1 MNQEIYQDGLK
12 HLLQVEPNFK
22 KFNPAK
28 EINFFLRPE
37 GFEGIASLVIEQ
49 QISVQAAES
58 IKKRV
63 FKLMQNI
70 SSNEFLKLNEIDL
83 REAGLSRPKI
93 SYLHGVA
100 CLESDGILNFDD
112 IKKLDDLSARKEL
125 CKIRGIGEWTADCY
139 LMASLGRSDIWP
151 VGDIGLQESVRKL
164 KNLKERPNV
173 EDMTS
178 LAREWRPFRSI
189 AANLLWAD
197 YDEYN

>member
-1 MNQEIYQDGLK
+1 MNQKIYQDGLK

-63 FKLMQNI
+63 FNLMQNI
-70 SSNEFLKLNEIDL
+70 SSKEFLKLHEIDL

>member
-70 SSNEFLKLNEIDL
+70 SSKEFLKLHEIDL

-100 CLESDGILNFDD
+100 CLESDGNLNFDD

>member
-70 SSNEFLKLNEIDL
+70 SSKEFLKLHEIDL

-125 CKIRGIGEWTADCY
+125 CKIRGIGEWTLDCY

>member
-70 SSNEFLKLNEIDL
+70 SSKEFLKLNEIDL

>member
-70 SSNEFLKLNEIDL
+70 SSKEFLKLNEIHL

>member
-1 MNQEIYQDGLK
+1 MNQEIYQEGLK

-70 SSNEFLKLNEIDL
+70 SSEEFLKLNEIDL
-83 REAGLSRPKI
+83 TEAGLSRPKI

>member
-1 MNQEIYQDGLK
+1 MPSRLRIIHSRNK
-12 HLLQVEPNFK
+12 HSKSSK
-22 KFNPAK
+22 K
-28 EINFFLRPE
+28 INFFLRPE

-58 IKKRV
+58 IKRRV
-63 FKLMQNI
+63 FDLMQNI
-70 SSNEFLKLNEIDL
+70 SSKEFLKLNEIDL
-83 REAGLSRPKI
+83 RQAGLSRPKI
-93 SYLHGVA
+93 SYLHGIA
-100 CLESDGILNFDD
+100 CLESDGLLNFETIKQLDD
-112 IKKLDDLSARKEL
+112 ISARKEL

-139 LMASLGRSDIWP
+139 LMASLGRPDIWP
-151 VGDIGLQESVRKL
+151 VGDIGLQESVKKL
-164 KNLKERPNV
+164 KNLKERPSV

>member
-1 MNQEIYQDGLK
+1 
-12 HLLQVEPNFK
+12 LQVEPNFK

-70 SSNEFLKLNEIDL
+70 SSKEFLKLNEIDL

>member
-1 MNQEIYQDGLK
+1 MNQKIYQDGLK

-70 SSNEFLKLNEIDL
+70 SSKEFLKLNEIDL